1 MQFCPG
7 GQRGIGAPSPG
18 DIAARFG
25 LQTSWLAQSEY
36 ADDAWAI
43 LSGAL
48 FVIGSELAPAQAIPT
63 DIRTARV
70 TTRVFFITVSLVVS
84 DPNHCQKCVPNEM
97 ASLSGTE
104 DTTTGTG
111 DGPSPTTATGPND
124 LIEVAPL
131 TALREPAIIRAARA
145 ANINFFAF
153 FTGKSPLLISI

>member
-1 MQFCPG
+1 
-7 GQRGIGAPSPG
+7 
-18 DIAARFG
+18 
-25 LQTSWLAQSEY
+25 
-36 ADDAWAI
+36 
-43 LSGAL
+43 
-48 FVIGSELAPAQAIPT
+48 
-63 DIRTARV
+63 
-70 TTRVFFITVSLVVS
+70 
-84 DPNHCQKCVPNEM
+84 M

-104 DTTTGTG
+104 DTTTGKG